1 MMGIFERHLSRVRR
15 LEMFAGRQMSANRRR
30 HERHSAD
37 GTATVFQGSK
47 KLEMPILDISL
58 TGIRLQATCSAKLD
72 VGSVCFIALPEHGR
86 HDAQV
91 VAVKSQSL
99 GFQFLTPEPEGV
111 QSFIK
116 TRTRG
121 PDNAIE

>member
-1 MMGIFERHLSRVRR
+1 
-15 LEMFAGRQMSANRRR
+15 MFAGRQMSTNRRR
-30 HERHSAD
+30 HERHAAD

-47 KLEMPILDISL
+47 KVDMPILDISL
-58 TGIRLQATCSAKLD
+58 SGIRLQTTGSTKLD

-91 VAVKSQSL
+91 VAVKSQSFA
-99 GFQFLTPEPEGV
+99 FQFLTPEPEGV

-121 PDNAIE
+121 RDDALE